1 VTSNWTP
8 QCGTEATFDDLH
20 PESAMNVT
28 PAPELDG
35 LLRSCCRASG
45 LDGAG
50 VSIVSSDGT
59 REPLFASDE
68 VAKVIEGL
76 QLTLGEGPC
85 IDAASTGTPVLVA
98 DLSDPKDAVA
108 NHWPVFRI
116 EATRLGAR
124 AVFAFPIRI
133 GAIWLGAVD
142 FYRQTPGTLSQP
154 ELGSVL
160 SSVDEVALA
169 VLEAPN
175 RYGDSDTLTTNMIVH
190 QAAGM
195 VMAQLDSSI
204 EEAMVRLRATA
215 FAEGVSIS
223 ELAAD
228 VVNGRRR
235 ILKERR

>member
-1 VTSNWTP
+1 MR
-8 QCGTEATFDDLH
+8 TEAMFVDLGRE
-20 PESAMNVT
+20 PVMIGT

-35 LLRSCCRASG
+35 LLRSCCRAAA

-50 VSIVSSDGT
+50 VSIVSSIGT
-59 REPLFASDE
+59 REPLYASDE
-68 VAKVIEGL
+68 VADVIERL

-85 IDAASTGTPVLVA
+85 VDASATGAPVLVA
-98 DLSDPKDAVA
+98 DLSDPRDVA
-108 NHWPVFRI
+108 ASRWPVFRS
-116 EATRLGAR
+116 EATRTGAR
-124 AVFAFPIRI
+124 AIFAFPIRI

-142 FYRQTPGTLSQP
+142 FYRQSPGPLSGP
-154 ELGSVL
+154 ELSTAL
-160 SSVDEVALA
+160 SSVEEVGLA

-175 RYGDSDTLTTNMIVH
+175 HYGDAEAPTITNMIVH

-195 VMAQLDSSI
+195 VMGQLDSSI

-215 FAEGVSIS
+215 FAEGLTIN

-235 ILKERR
+235 IVKETR

>member
-1 VTSNWTP
+1 M
-8 QCGTEATFDDLH
+8 FDDLD
-20 PESAMNVT
+20 PEPAMNGT
-28 PAPELDG
+28 PAPEVDG
-35 LLRSCCRASG
+35 LLRSCCRAAG

-59 REPLFASDE
+59 REPLSATDE

-85 IDAASTGTPVLVA
+85 VDASSTGTPVLVA
-98 DLSDPKDAVA
+98 DLTDPRDAVA
-108 NHWPVFRI
+108 NHWPVFRS

-142 FYRQTPGTLSQP
+142 FYRRTPGTLSRP
-154 ELGSVL
+154 DLSRVL
-160 SSVDEVALA
+160 FSADKVALA
-169 VLEAPN
+169 VLEAPH
-175 RYGDSDTLTTNMIVH
+175 RYGDSDPLNTNMIVH

-195 VMAQLDSSI
+195 VMGQLDSGI
-204 EEAMVRLRATA
+204 REAMVRLRATA

-235 ILKERR
+235 ILKERP